1 MSYDPIHLIRRT
13 FRSFKPVFRFW
24 TFLFGRLYSFDNEG
38 AVVGTKKS
46 MTGCISV
53 HDVGGDPSGLVA
65 GEEMRRRPSSRLL
78 LEIHVGE
85 RLTVGVADDE
95 AGVGFLTTLSA

>member
-1 MSYDPIHLIRRT
+1 
-13 FRSFKPVFRFW
+13 
-24 TFLFGRLYSFDNEG
+24 LYSFDNEG

-65 GEEMRRRPSSRLL
+65 GEEMRRARRPGSS
-78 LEIHVGE
+78 
-85 RLTVGVADDE
+85 
-95 AGVGFLTTLSA
+95 SQ